1 MNVIYGDSE
10 YPRDGMTA
18 QIHVQNSDFPVF
30 ISAVKRRCQTRCHH
44 AFPDAAFSEEEEEDE
59 GNAEGNEEGAEG
71 EDEPEDKEVIRNI
84 HYQHPR
90 KCITKYVN
98 VVGGRGK
105 EGKQMTKPSEKQK
118 LKEISNGPEFRRH
131 S

>member
-1 MNVIYGDSE
+1 MERLCDAELDKHLSLRRVLTGRPSSTSRPRLEPLLPDPVRRKKENRQVID
-10 YPRDGMTA
+10 
-18 QIHVQNSDFPVF
+18 
-30 ISAVKRRCQTRCHH
+30 
-44 AFPDAAFSEEEEEDE
+44 EEEEEE
-59 GNAEGNEEGAEG
+59 EGNEEG
-71 EDEPEDKEVIRNI
+71 EDEPEEVIRNI

-90 KCITKYVN
+90 KCIIKYVN
-98 VVGGRGK
+98 VGGRGK